1 MTNFD
6 KSKWYQPSGP
16 ARFTQAGWVAA
27 EYEPEPTDSTGA
39 GLCFIFLLLL
49 AGVLLV
55 AVGAV
60 VEGATAFEDG
70 SFILGPI
77 RGCLPWLICAL

>member
-27 EYEPEPTDSTGA
+27 PLAEPEHKDSSGM
-39 GLCFIFLLLL
+39 GIVFILALLL

-55 AVGAV
+55 AVGAM
-60 VEGATAFEDG
+60 
-70 SFILGPI
+70 LGV
-77 RGCLPWLICAL
+77 